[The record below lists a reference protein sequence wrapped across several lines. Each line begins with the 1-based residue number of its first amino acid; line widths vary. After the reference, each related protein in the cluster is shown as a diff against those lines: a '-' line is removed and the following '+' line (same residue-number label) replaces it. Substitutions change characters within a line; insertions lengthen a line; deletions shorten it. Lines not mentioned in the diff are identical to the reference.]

1 MLKIAFSELYAHTLP
16 EGHRFPMLKYELIP
30 EQLLYEG
37 TIQRDNLF
45 VPKPLSEEIL
55 LWTHCENYWAKL
67 KNLTLTDKEIRKTG
81 FPLSARL
88 VQREAHI
95 LQGTLDAALFAQKH
109 GVAMNIA
116 GGTHHAF
123 RDSGEGFCL
132 LNDFAVAST
141 YLIKK
146 GLAKQILIVDLDV
159 HQGNGSAKIFENEDK
174 VFTFSMHCGAN
185 YPLHKEKSD
194 LDIELPVGA
203 TDELFLSLLKTHLP
217 RLIDEVQPDF
227 ICYLSGVDILHTD
240 KLGRLACTL
249 KGCKERDKYVLT
261 LCKTHNIPVVIAM
274 GGGYSVLIKD
284 IVEAHC
290 NTFRVAQELYF

>member
-1 MLKIAFSELYAHTLP
+1 MLKIAFSDLYAHTLP
-16 EGHRFPMLKYELIP
+16 EGHRFPMIKYELIP

-37 TIQRDNLF
+37 TITPDNLF
-45 VPKPLSEEIL
+45 VPNAIDEEVL
-55 LWTHCENYWAKL
+55 LWTHDEMYWQKL
-67 KNLTLTDKEIRKTG
+67 KTLTLSPKEIRKTG
-81 FPLSARL
+81 FPLSERL

-95 LQGTLDAALFAQKH
+95 LQGTLDAALFARQY

-132 LNDFAVAST
+132 LNDFAVTSN
-141 YLIKK
+141 YLIQK
-146 GLAKQILIVDLDV
+146 GIAKQVLIVDLDV
-159 HQGNGSAKIFENEDK
+159 HQGNGTAKIFAQEPK

-185 YPLHKEKSD
+185 YPLYKEKSD
-194 LDIELPVGA
+194 LDIELPIGT
-203 TDELFLSLLKTHLP
+203 TDELFLSLLHTHLP

-249 KGCKERDKYVLT
+249 KGCKARDEYVLQ
-261 LCKTHNIPVVIAM
+261 LCKQHHIPVVIAM

-290 NTFRVAQELYF
+290 NTFRVAQEIYF